1 MLPKDFLLQAS
12 SEAFLLIC
20 LKNYLI
26 SSFYPL
32 QSLPVSNNF
41 IIFAPTIL
49 TYQKKMAYYTDNEIQ
64 LMKNNFITLLRSTN
78 RPNIEKLI
86 QYLETCTDFFTAPA
100 SRYDHNDFKGGLLA
114 HSLNTYKAAVNLTA
128 MSRALANKDFP
139 QTALTDDSV
148 IICSLLHDICNV
160 NINKEAY
167 KFFKDDMNNW
177 RKYLSYEDCNNF
189 PLGHGEKSVFIIMS
203 FITLTPQEACAIRWH
218 MGSTISASYLST
230 SDRHDMK
237 LAMNTSLLVSVI
249 MYANSFAKTVMERV
263 YDQKITNEV
272 PRDLIV

>member
-1 MLPKDFLLQAS
+1 
-12 SEAFLLIC
+12 
-20 LKNYLI
+20 
-26 SSFYPL
+26 
-32 QSLPVSNNF
+32 
-41 IIFAPTIL
+41 
-49 TYQKKMAYYTDNEIQ
+49 MAYYSDNEIQ

-78 RPNIEKLI
+78 RLNIEKLI

-177 RKYLSYEDCNNF
+177 RKYLSY
-189 PLGHGEKSVFIIMS
+189 
-203 FITLTPQEACAIRWH
+203 
-218 MGSTISASYLST
+218 
-230 SDRHDMK
+230 
-237 LAMNTSLLVSVI
+237 
-249 MYANSFAKTVMERV
+249 
-263 YDQKITNEV
+263 
-272 PRDLIV
+272 

>member
-1 MLPKDFLLQAS
+1 
-12 SEAFLLIC
+12 
-20 LKNYLI
+20 
-26 SSFYPL
+26 
-32 QSLPVSNNF
+32 
-41 IIFAPTIL
+41 
-49 TYQKKMAYYTDNEIQ
+49 MAYYTDNEIQ

-78 RPNIEKLI
+78 RPNIEKLL

-114 HSLNTYKAAVNLTA
+114 HSLNTYKAAVSFTA

-139 QTALTDDSV
+139 QTALTDESV

-249 MYANSFAKTVMERV
+249 MYANSFAKTVMERA